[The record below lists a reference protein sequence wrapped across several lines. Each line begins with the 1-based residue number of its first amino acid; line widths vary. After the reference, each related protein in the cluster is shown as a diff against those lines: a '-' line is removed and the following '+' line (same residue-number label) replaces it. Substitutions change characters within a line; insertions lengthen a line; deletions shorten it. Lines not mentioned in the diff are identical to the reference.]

1 MLMDKSTEIIA
12 HMIGVFNTTL
22 EDARMRD
29 AYDKFKALQASDPEN
44 NPVDAITVTFKA
56 SHTLES
62 FTPSLRYSDMSPTS
76 SSHDVLRTFVPS
88 ALYPAGTLPPLML
101 DVSEQAKYLAESTG
115 FGRSLPTLEPAGSVI
130 VITEQFAHLSDN
142 DLMFLGSGETIF
154 TDPAK
159 YLAQLEQY
167 LNITSAIGA
176 PTDASMIIPG
186 EGALQ
191 SAIDLRD
198 GLAAAQTPALSGV
211 FATILRDADAS
222 GVHIDGQVVEEAA
235 SLEDLWPAFK
245 SDSAE
250 DAQGATSQEGDAD
263 TALTTGTHEFPDP
276 FEGLSPGSAD
286 DGFVDIEDGH
296 AVVAGANTLINE
308 VIITSAWL
316 DAPVFSVMGSAINLD
331 VISQI
336 NVLVDHDQG
345 TTAEFMSSTAMNV
358 ATLTAT
364 ASAVMSEDEDGDGD
378 EPDTPAEPADL
389 GLPSHW
395 VVTKISGDLLCVNQ
409 VSQFSFVTDFDRAEI
424 EFSSA
429 NTYIGLGD
437 NTVMNLTDLA
447 ELGYGYDLIMIGG
460 NMISINW
467 ISQVNV
473 MIDNDT
479 LTYSGTVPG
488 AFSGGDN
495 LLFNGA
501 IINSTG
507 IDSYGQMQDNFATA
521 STSLADGGLTIDE
534 SVAHDSVFEG
544 VDILRVL
551 YIDGDFTTINW
562 IEQTNV
568 LGDSDQVH
576 LALDNLEAATGAS
589 VTVTTGSNATVNI
602 ASITEY
608 GVDSMIAVNGDV
620 YDDALLYQAGL
631 VDTDADPLGVDM
643 PALASEAVAFLADD
657 MMSPDTGHA
666 TDAPITITASEST
679 ASSDVM
685 QSMLA

>member
-1 MLMDKSTEIIA
+1 
-12 HMIGVFNTTL
+12 
-22 EDARMRD
+22 
-29 AYDKFKALQASDPEN
+29 
-44 NPVDAITVTFKA
+44 
-56 SHTLES
+56 
-62 FTPSLRYSDMSPTS
+62 
-76 SSHDVLRTFVPS
+76 
-88 ALYPAGTLPPLML
+88 
-101 DVSEQAKYLAESTG
+101 
-115 FGRSLPTLEPAGSVI
+115 
-130 VITEQFAHLSDN
+130 
-142 DLMFLGSGETIF
+142 
-154 TDPAK
+154 
-159 YLAQLEQY
+159 
-167 LNITSAIGA
+167 
-176 PTDASMIIPG
+176 
-186 EGALQ
+186 
-191 SAIDLRD
+191 
-198 GLAAAQTPALSGV
+198 
-211 FATILRDADAS
+211 
-222 GVHIDGQVVEEAA
+222 
-235 SLEDLWPAFK
+235 
-245 SDSAE
+245 
-250 DAQGATSQEGDAD
+250 
-263 TALTTGTHEFPDP
+263 
-276 FEGLSPGSAD
+276 
-286 DGFVDIEDGH
+286 
-296 AVVAGANTLINE
+296 
-308 VIITSAWL
+308 
-316 DAPVFSVMGSAINLD
+316 
-331 VISQI
+331 
-336 NVLVDHDQG
+336 
-345 TTAEFMSSTAMNV
+345 
-358 ATLTAT
+358 
-364 ASAVMSEDEDGDGD
+364 
-378 EPDTPAEPADL
+378 
-389 GLPSHW
+389 
-395 VVTKISGDLLCVNQ
+395 
-409 VSQFSFVTDFDRAEI
+409 
-424 EFSSA
+424 
-429 NTYIGLGD
+429 
-437 NTVMNLTDLA
+437 MNLTDLA

-589 VTVTTGSNATVNI
+589 VTVTTGSNATVNV

-666 TDAPITITASEST
+666 PDAPITITASEST